1 MDLHLDYEELKQIFT
16 PYHVC
21 QLMADITMDD
31 LVEQIDKQ
39 GYVSINDCCCGAG
52 ANLIAAINSA
62 RRKLEDAGLN
72 FQNHILII
80 GQDIEELVALMCYIQ
95 ISLLGVAAVSY
106 THLDVYKRQLED
118 LTALVNHNFQAF
130 EKRVAKLSRKSSM
143 LTVLAV
149 AAVVGVYALAAE
161 NRKREEQVYQ
171 LSVRVKKL
179 EYDKGE

>member
-1 MDLHLDYEELKQIFT
+1 MSKKGKI
-16 PYHVC
+16 V
-21 QLMADITMDD
+21 DIW
-31 LVEQIDKQ
+31 
-39 GYVSINDCCCGAG
+39 
-52 ANLIAAINSA
+52 
-62 RRKLEDAGLN
+62 
-72 FQNHILII
+72 
-80 GQDIEELVALMCYIQ
+80 
-95 ISLLGVAAVSY
+95 
-106 THLDVYKRQLED
+106 
-118 LTALVNHNFQAF
+118 TALVNHNFQAF

>member
-1 MDLHLDYEELKQIFT
+1 MSKKGKF
-16 PYHVC
+16 V
-21 QLMADITMDD
+21 DICT
-31 LVEQIDKQ
+31 
-39 GYVSINDCCCGAG
+39 
-52 ANLIAAINSA
+52 
-62 RRKLEDAGLN
+62 
-72 FQNHILII
+72 
-80 GQDIEELVALMCYIQ
+80 
-95 ISLLGVAAVSY
+95 
-106 THLDVYKRQLED
+106 LED

-130 EKRVAKLSRKSSM
+130 EERCQLSRKSSM

>member
-1 MDLHLDYEELKQIFT
+1 MSKKGKF
-16 PYHVC
+16 V
-21 QLMADITMDD
+21 DICT
-31 LVEQIDKQ
+31 
-39 GYVSINDCCCGAG
+39 
-52 ANLIAAINSA
+52 
-62 RRKLEDAGLN
+62 
-72 FQNHILII
+72 
-80 GQDIEELVALMCYIQ
+80 
-95 ISLLGVAAVSY
+95 
-106 THLDVYKRQLED
+106 LED

-149 AAVVGVYALAAE
+149 AAVMALAAE

>member
-1 MDLHLDYEELKQIFT
+1 MSKKGKF
-16 PYHVC
+16 V
-21 QLMADITMDD
+21 DICT
-31 LVEQIDKQ
+31 
-39 GYVSINDCCCGAG
+39 
-52 ANLIAAINSA
+52 
-62 RRKLEDAGLN
+62 
-72 FQNHILII
+72 
-80 GQDIEELVALMCYIQ
+80 
-95 ISLLGVAAVSY
+95 
-106 THLDVYKRQLED
+106 LED

-161 NRKREEQVYQ
+161 KREEQVYQ